1 VVGRSI
7 RYGRKLYPKKSLE
20 LMFVGGKR
28 TNVGKLIKGWI
39 SKGDSNVDGIDHWAK
54 SLKLILMTEKCV
66 YSK

>member
-1 VVGRSI
+1 
-7 RYGRKLYPKKSLE
+7 
-20 LMFVGGKR
+20 MFVGGKR